1 MPARSHA
8 CCVDSIS
15 TLTAMLNVVWPS
27 MISSRSVWLAMIV
40 SPMLPSEASR
50 IGPIAPS
57 PSGPSTT
64 APAPS
69 PNSEAV
75 RLSSGSV
82 MRESDLG
89 ADHEHAL
96 ARGRSRSGRRRP
108 TARTSQ
114 PVQAAPTS

>member
-1 MPARSHA
+1 M
-8 CCVDSIS
+8 S
-15 TLTAMLNVVWPS
+15 TLTALLNVVWPS
-27 MISSRSVWLAMIV
+27 MWMKRSSWVAMIV
-40 SPMLPSEASR
+40 SAIPPSEASR

-57 PSGPSTT
+57 PSALSTT

-82 MRESDLG
+82 TRERISAPITSTRSARPVSICAAP
-89 ADHEHAL
+89 ADSA
-96 ARGRSRSGRRRP
+96 A
-108 TARTSQ
+108 SQ